1 MTKKIL
7 VCGGAGFI
15 GAHMCEQLAQRGLHV
30 VVFDNLSGG
39 HRELARWGDLI
50 VGDLRNP
57 DTLEA
62 AFAAHHFNAVMH
74 FAGKIVVSESTRDP
88 SAYFENN
95 VGGALNLLH

>member
-1 MTKKIL
+1 
-7 VCGGAGFI
+7 
-15 GAHMCEQLAQRGLHV
+15 MCEQLAQRGLQT

-39 HRELARWGDLI
+39 HRELVRWGDLI

-57 DTLEA
+57 TVLDA
-62 AFAAHHFNAVMH
+62 AFAAHRFAAVMH

-95 VGGALNLLH
+95 VGGTLNLLHAMRRHGSPPIVFSSS